1 MVFKLSPNADVNMT
15 SLRGYVVAS
24 YLELEELFGE
34 PTTEGDYKIS
44 GEWVFEDDE
53 GNVFTLYDWKET
65 ELYDSELPSVMK
77 FRNSGERVEFHI
89 GGRQSAVNFTN
100 WLQYQL
106 SKLRENKVMKKFS
119 DHVRA
124 GLGS

>member
-1 MVFKLSPNADVNMT
+1 MVFELSPDSNIDGT
-15 SLRGYVVAS
+15 SLRGYVIAS
-24 YLELEELFGE
+24 YPELEELFGDPLE
-34 PTTEGDYKIS
+34 SDGYKIS
-44 GEWVFEDDE
+44 GEWIFEDGD